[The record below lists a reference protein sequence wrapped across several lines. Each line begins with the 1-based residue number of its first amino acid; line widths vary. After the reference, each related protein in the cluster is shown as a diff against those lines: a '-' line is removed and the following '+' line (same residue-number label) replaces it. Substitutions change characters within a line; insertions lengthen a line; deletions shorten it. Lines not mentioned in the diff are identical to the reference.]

1 MRAWIWMLGGLIV
14 WTIHFFGVYTIASAA
29 DVYATADDFAGRM
42 GGLAFSTVC
51 LIASLVLLAI
61 AIRRVKATSALAD
74 QLAALGAG
82 TAAIA
87 IVWQALPNLIGY

>member
-29 DVYATADDFAGRM
+29 DVYATADNFAWRM
-42 GGLAFSTVC
+42 GALAFSAAC
-51 LIASLVLLAI
+51 LISSLVLLAI
-61 AIRRVKATSALAD
+61 AVRRVKATSTLAD